1 MLSINMEDVQK
12 AIESCKSQLI
22 FLGVVLALA
31 VVALIVAAVMKKWRR
46 STRFMVR
53 TQVGIAALLGIVL
66 TVNMVCM
73 GPMNTMLTLATGEG
87 SISEKNIEQAYQYV
101 DDISAEGMILLENDG
116 LLPLENG
123 SRLNVFGWS
132 STHPV
137 FGGVGSG
144 AISDQYEIVDL
155 LGGLTQAGFEINE
168 ELVDFYNNYKDARPD
183 IGMFAQDWTLP
194 EPNVSAYSQEMID
207 NAKSFSDTA
216 VVVISRPGGEN
227 ADLPTDMTA
236 VVDGS
241 WRMQDATTGNA
252 YFNGVYDD
260 TLNEGSDWEEG
271 QHYLELNNRE
281 KELLDL
287 VCENFEDVV
296 VVINANNAMEL
307 GFLKD
312 YEQIRGAI
320 YAPCP
325 GQSGFTALGKIL
337 DGEVNPS
344 GRTVDTFLADL
355 TAAPCYNNWGQ
366 FTYDNMEDYAFV
378 STSWFTGED
387 QTTLPQFV
395 NYVEGIYV
403 GYKFYE
409 TAYAEAEAGNME
421 FDYDAQ
427 VVYPFGYGLS
437 YTQFTQ
443 EMSDLQVNGTDISV
457 DVTVTNTGDAAGK
470 DVVELYYNPPYTNG
484 GIEKAAA
491 TLVAFDK
498 TELLEPGESQT
509 LTLTI
514 KAEDMASY
522 DESGEGC
529 YVLEAGNYV
538 ISIRSDSHTIIA
550 EKIYKQKE
558 EVRYDG
564 SNPRESD
571 ETAAT
576 NQFADATGDNVIYLS
591 RADGFQNYDEATAAP
606 ASLSM
611 SDEYKA
617 AFVYNDNYD
626 PLEHNNDE
634 DEMPVTGAKNNL
646 TLADLRGVD
655 YDDPQWDALLDQ
667 LSVQDMDAMIAY
679 GGYSTTAIDSVGKVG
694 TTDCDGPA
702 SINNNFTGKS
712 SIGFPGSVLISS
724 TWNTDCS
731 YNFGSSIGQMADEM
745 DVSGWYAPAMNNHRS
760 AFSGRNFEYFSED
773 GVLAGYMAA
782 GAVQG
787 SADQGVYAY
796 IKHFAFNDQ
805 ESGRN
810 SEICTWSNEQALR
823 EIYLKPFE
831 ICVKTM
837 RDAGGAAGGHPLAV
851 MSSFNY
857 IGTQWAGADYGL
869 QTTVLRDEW
878 GFRGMVLT
886 DYYGVYGYM
895 DAAQAIRGGTDICL
909 SPMDTATNH
918 LTDTTSA
925 TSVKAARQACKNIMY
940 TIVNSRAYAD
950 ENLNPGMP
958 DWQKLLVAA
967 DVVLVLLAAAL
978 EVLIF
983 RGFKKR
989 KNSVKIEVAN

>member
-344 GRTVDTFLADL
+344 GRLWTPSLRILPPRPAT
-355 TAAPCYNNWGQ
+355 TTG
-366 FTYDNMEDYAFV
+366 V
-378 STSWFTGED
+378 S
-387 QTTLPQFV
+387 LPMTIWRTMHLFPQ
-395 NYVEGIYV
+395 
-403 GYKFYE
+403 
-409 TAYAEAEAGNME
+409 AG
-421 FDYDAQ
+421 
-427 VVYPFGYGLS
+427 
-437 YTQFTQ
+437 
-443 EMSDLQVNGTDISV
+443 
-457 DVTVTNTGDAAGK
+457 
-470 DVVELYYNPPYTNG
+470 
-484 GIEKAAA
+484 
-491 TLVAFDK
+491 
-498 TELLEPGESQT
+498 
-509 LTLTI
+509 
-514 KAEDMASY
+514 
-522 DESGEGC
+522 
-529 YVLEAGNYV
+529 
-538 ISIRSDSHTIIA
+538 
-550 EKIYKQKE
+550 
-558 EVRYDG
+558 
-564 SNPRESD
+564 
-571 ETAAT
+571 
-576 NQFADATGDNVIYLS
+576 
-591 RADGFQNYDEATAAP
+591 
-606 ASLSM
+606 
-611 SDEYKA
+611 
-617 AFVYNDNYD
+617 
-626 PLEHNNDE
+626 
-634 DEMPVTGAKNNL
+634 
-646 TLADLRGVD
+646 
-655 YDDPQWDALLDQ
+655 
-667 LSVQDMDAMIAY
+667 
-679 GGYSTTAIDSVGKVG
+679 
-694 TTDCDGPA
+694 
-702 SINNNFTGKS
+702 
-712 SIGFPGSVLISS
+712 
-724 TWNTDCS
+724 
-731 YNFGSSIGQMADEM
+731 
-745 DVSGWYAPAMNNHRS
+745 
-760 AFSGRNFEYFSED
+760 
-773 GVLAGYMAA
+773 
-782 GAVQG
+782 
-787 SADQGVYAY
+787 
-796 IKHFAFNDQ
+796 
-805 ESGRN
+805 
-810 SEICTWSNEQALR
+810 LR
-823 EIYLKPFE
+823 E
-831 ICVKTM
+831 KT
-837 RDAGGAAGGHPLAV
+837 R
-851 MSSFNY
+851 
-857 IGTQWAGADYGL
+857 
-869 QTTVLRDEW
+869 LR
-878 GFRGMVLT
+878 
-886 DYYGVYGYM
+886 
-895 DAAQAIRGGTDICL
+895 CL
-909 SPMDTATNH
+909 S
-918 LTDTTSA
+918 L
-925 TSVKAARQACKNIMY
+925 
-940 TIVNSRAYAD
+940 
-950 ENLNPGMP
+950 
-958 DWQKLLVAA
+958 
-967 DVVLVLLAAAL
+967 
-978 EVLIF
+978 
-983 RGFKKR
+983 
-989 KNSVKIEVAN
+989 